1 LTAEGFHFFSYVEC
15 LANTDFG
22 TLPPLTRSKTVM
34 AILLGKSHK
43 NGLSVKPIG
52 VMVVFEG
59 KKTIVFW
66 VGLLVLCAAS
76 LFLYSVFWTLFFY
89 PSLPYMAMSAIP
101 VVVGGIFL
109 ILTGLILMK
118 SGVKKQKSPT
128 VF

>member
-1 LTAEGFHFFSYVEC
+1 
-15 LANTDFG
+15 
-22 TLPPLTRSKTVM
+22 
-34 AILLGKSHK
+34 
-43 NGLSVKPIG
+43 
-52 VMVVFEG
+52 VFEG

-66 VGLLVLCAAS
+66 IGLLVLCSAS

-89 PSLPYMAMSAIP
+89 PSLYSMSSMFAAP

>member
-1 LTAEGFHFFSYVEC
+1 MF
-15 LANTDFG
+15 D
-22 TLPPLTRSKTVM
+22 
-34 AILLGKSHK
+34 
-43 NGLSVKPIG
+43 
-52 VMVVFEG
+52 G

-89 PSLPYMAMSAIP
+89 PSLYYMFSMSATP

-109 ILTGLILMK
+109 ILTGLYLMK

>member
-1 LTAEGFHFFSYVEC
+1 
-15 LANTDFG
+15 
-22 TLPPLTRSKTVM
+22 M